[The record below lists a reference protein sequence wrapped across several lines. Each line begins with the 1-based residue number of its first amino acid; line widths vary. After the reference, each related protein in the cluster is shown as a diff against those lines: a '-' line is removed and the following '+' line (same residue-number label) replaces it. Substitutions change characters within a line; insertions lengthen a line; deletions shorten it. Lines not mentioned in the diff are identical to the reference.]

1 MSNEIWWRVYVF
13 RQGENKTQLNRQIR
27 KLHRTA
33 PEVDAGHIGT
43 LNSRK
48 RKVVVPGKGGYELT
62 LTRGETKTIDGG
74 MHYQIFVDFTHKAE
88 TATGERPK
96 RATPA
101 VRERGQRDLPSILE
115 RRKWDSP
122 IVVDLGQR
130 DPQTIREL
138 GQRDATVPAA
148 AADDYGLAEFDRISS
163 SLAHSAPVAE
173 AIRAIQ
179 REEVEF
185 PDWRQQR

>member
-88 TATGERPK
+88 PTAGERGP
-96 RATPA
+96 
-101 VRERGQRDLPSILE
+101 RDMPSILE

-122 IVVDLGQR
+122 IVVELGQR

-148 AADDYGLAEFDRISS
+148 APDDYGLAEFDRISS
-163 SLAHSAPVAE
+163 SLAHSVPVAE
-173 AIRAIQ
+173 AMRAIQ

-185 PDWRQQR
+185 PGRRQQR

>member
-33 PEVDAGHIGT
+33 PEVDAGHIAT
-43 LNSRK
+43 LGGRK
-48 RKVVVPGKGGYELT
+48 RKAVVPGRDGYELT

-74 MHYQIFVDFTHKAE
+74 MHYQIFVDFTQKAE
-88 TATGERPK
+88 S
-96 RATPA
+96 A
-101 VRERGQRDLPSILE
+101 VREQP
-115 RRKWDSP
+115 
-122 IVVDLGQR
+122 QR

-138 GQRDATVPAA
+138 DQRDAPAPEA

-163 SLAHSAPVAE
+163 SLAHSGPVAE